1 MKCITKDLPIHVFWL
16 CGEIS
21 IFSCCLQKPQML
33 CVEDY
38 LSRTAHNILTWDVER
53 FRNVTFSKAKLLRL
67 VATTNKSICG
77 FSEVARTMLLRLV
90 LTTHKPIGGS
100 SEVVRTMY
108 LMGSVA
114 FFWGIRACD
123 RCAFSQDHYV
133 RSRLCHTVQM
143 AAKNTPQEHVVGI
156 PVELLMSW
164 SWHRP
169 SGIGQLLA

>member
-1 MKCITKDLPIHVFWL
+1 MKCITKDLPIHVVWL

-21 IFSCCLQKPQML
+21 IFACCLQKPQML

-123 RCAFSQDHYV
+123 RCAFSQDH
-133 RSRLCHTVQM
+133 HTVQM

-156 PVELLMSW
+156 PAELLMSW